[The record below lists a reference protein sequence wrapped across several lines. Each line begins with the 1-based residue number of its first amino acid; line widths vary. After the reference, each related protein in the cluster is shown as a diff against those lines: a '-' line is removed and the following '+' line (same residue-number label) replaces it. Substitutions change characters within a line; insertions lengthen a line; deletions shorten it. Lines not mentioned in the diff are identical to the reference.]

1 MCPGYACSWEADRRR
16 RIVLSALAAGTAGPA
31 PIAGPGRVLRM
42 PRVARRRAGSPLL
55 CSVGTGASRCESHG
69 HCHVGPALLGTSRR
83 SSVTVHARV
92 PPRSAA
98 TPQSVCQFR
107 AGPRGRVSQLCW
119 LRQAN
124 CALHFAADAAPPFL
138 EVLQPVL
145 VQYPAT
151 ARRFPFQSRSAS
163 TSLRE
168 SRTTRREA
176 QQADLHGPPRILTP
190 FKRQRCPAASRCLCC
205 EGMVLKFSD
214 RVCCAWG
221 AQYVFSRPG
230 ARQSTAQ
237 VLLHTC
243 Q

>member
-1 MCPGYACSWEADRRR
+1 
-16 RIVLSALAAGTAGPA
+16 
-31 PIAGPGRVLRM
+31 
-42 PRVARRRAGSPLL
+42 
-55 CSVGTGASRCESHG
+55 
-69 HCHVGPALLGTSRR
+69 
-83 SSVTVHARV
+83 
-92 PPRSAA
+92 
-98 TPQSVCQFR
+98 
-107 AGPRGRVSQLCW
+107 
-119 LRQAN
+119 
-124 CALHFAADAAPPFL
+124 L